1 MKKYLSIYKNWR
13 NDTLFAIFFLS
24 LILLLG
30 NTDDL
35 LMFVVT
41 KLLSFCSFTL
51 LSLLFKYWNSRGLI
65 KELTG
70 IGEED

>member
-1 MKKYLSIYKNWR
+1 
-13 NDTLFAIFFLS
+13 
-24 LILLLG
+24 
-30 NTDDL
+30 
-35 LMFVVT
+35 MFVVT
-41 KLLSFCSFTL
+41 KLLSFCGFAL

>member
-13 NDTLFAIFFLS
+13 NDTLFALFFLS

-35 LMFVVT
+35 TMFVVT
-41 KLLSFCSFTL
+41 KLLSFCGFAL
-51 LSLLFKYWNSRGLI
+51 LGLLFKYWNSRGLI

>member
-13 NDTLFAIFFLS
+13 NDVLFAIFFLS

-35 LMFVVT
+35 LMFFVT
-41 KLLSFCSFTL
+41 KLLSFCGFAL
-51 LSLLFKYWNSRGLI
+51 LGLLFKYWNSRGLI
-65 KELTG
+65 SELTG
-70 IGEED
+70 IGED

>member
-41 KLLSFCSFTL
+41 KLLSFCGFAL
-51 LSLLFKYWNSRGLI
+51 LGLLFNYWNSRGLI